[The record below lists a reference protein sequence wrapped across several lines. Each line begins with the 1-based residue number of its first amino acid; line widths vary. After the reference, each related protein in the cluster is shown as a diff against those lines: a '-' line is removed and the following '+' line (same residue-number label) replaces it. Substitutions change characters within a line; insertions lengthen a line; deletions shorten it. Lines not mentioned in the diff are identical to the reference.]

1 MGNEDTGYA
10 DEHWAAPLSFLE
22 ELSLTC
28 KNISEKAVLCGCRFD
43 EDMGF
48 DEVSAVLCAE
58 EKEYF
63 NSLKFSRRKTSFLL
77 GRYSAKKALAAY
89 YGEQDLRKIVIKP
102 GVFNHPVVLYP
113 NRDSI
118 QVTITHCDFLG
129 AVIAY
134 PEIFPMGI
142 DIEKTDAGKF
152 TVMEAQITAGEKEQL
167 SFLPLSYEKGLT
179 FLWTAKE
186 ALSKI
191 MKTGLTAPFHFYELE
206 NLAVHAGGQI
216 SGYFTNFPQY
226 KVRSFSFGEYVFTVA
241 YPKNA
246 ELNIGP
252 VTAERLSRLLEPK
265 CRTAV

>member
-1 MGNEDTGYA
+1 MDQ
-10 DEHWAAPLSFLE
+10 HWTAPLSFLE

-28 KNISEKAVLCGCRFD
+28 NNISEKAVLCGCRFD
-43 EDMGF
+43 EDINF
-48 DEVSAVLCAE
+48 DEVSAVLGPE

-77 GRYSAKKALAAY
+77 GRHSAKKALAAY
-89 YGEQDLRKIVIKP
+89 YGEQELQRIVIKP

-129 AVIAY
+129 AAIAY
-134 PEIFPMGI
+134 PETFPMGI
-142 DIEKTDAGKF
+142 DIEKTDTGKVP
-152 TVMEAQITAGEKEQL
+152 VMEQQATEREKEKL
-167 SFLPLSYEKGLT
+167 SFLPLSYENGLT

-191 MKTGLTAPFHFYELE
+191 MKTGLTAPFHLYELE
-206 NLAVHAGGQI
+206 NMAVDAGGQI

-226 KVRSFSFGEYVFTVA
+226 KAIAFSFGVYIFTVA

-252 VTAERLSRLLEPK
+252 VTADRLSWLFESKR
-265 CRTAV
+265 RTAV